1 MIPISTKIT
10 IAASLVFG
18 TTMCHA
24 DTYEI
29 LLDVSGS
36 TPIVTPAFM
45 RAMLPKTSET
55 IIKLP
60 VGSRIKV
67 FTVGDDKAEPLS
79 IDMRVQRQKTE
90 QGDTAKELAVIVPNM
105 ISAYLNNLRAHPE
118 KMQGESSLSPA
129 FLDASKWCQ
138 SGKPCRIEYWT
149 DGMEYQPQVI
159 SWPKEYKKPLPNIA
173 GLDLKRA
180 DVVMYGVGQ
189 GVPSQARVAIEQHWQ
204 IWLKAHN
211 AGSIDLRRL

>member
-1 MIPISTKIT
+1 MKLKSLI
-10 IAASLVFG
+10 ASLALMFVSLIS
-18 TTMCHA
+18 HA
-24 DTYEI
+24 DTYQI

-36 TPIVTPAFM
+36 TPIVAPAFM
-45 RAMLPKTSET
+45 RAVVPKVSEA
-55 IIKLP
+55 IAKLP

-90 QGDTAKELAVIVPNM
+90 QGDTAKELATVVPNM
-105 ISAYLNNLRAHPE
+105 IAAYLNNLRAHPE
-118 KMQGESSLSPA
+118 LMQGESSLSPA

-159 SWPKEYKKPLPNIA
+159 AWPKEYKKPLPGIA
-173 GLDLKRA
+173 GLDLKGA

-189 GVPSQARVAIEQHWQ
+189 GVTSQARVAIEQHWQ
-204 IWLKAHN
+204 VWLKAHN
-211 AGSIDLRRL
+211 AGSVDLRRL

>member
-1 MIPISTKIT
+1 MKLKSLI
-10 IAASLVFG
+10 ASLAPMFVSL
-18 TTMCHA
+18 MSHA
-24 DTYEI
+24 DTYQI

-36 TPIVTPAFM
+36 TPIVSPAFM
-45 RAMLPKTSET
+45 RAVVPKVSEA
-55 IIKLP
+55 IAKLP

-90 QGDTAKELAVIVPNM
+90 QGDTAKELATVVPNM
-105 ISAYLNNLRAHPE
+105 IAAYLNNLRAHPE
-118 KMQGESSLSPA
+118 LMQGESSLSPA

-149 DGMEYQPQVI
+149 DGMEYQPQI
-159 SWPKEYKKPLPNIA
+159 IAWPKEYMKPLPGIA
-173 GLDLKRA
+173 GLDLKGA

-189 GVPSQARVAIEQHWQ
+189 GVTSQARVAIEQHWQ
-204 IWLKAHN
+204 VWLKAHN

>member
-1 MIPISTKIT
+1 MKMKFMAACLALIFVGST
-10 IAASLVFG
+10 SR
-18 TTMCHA
+18 A
-24 DTYEI
+24 DTLQI

-36 TPIVTPAFM
+36 TPIVSPAFM
-45 RAMLPKTSET
+45 RAVVPKVSET
-55 IIKLP
+55 IAKLP

-79 IDMRVQRQKTE
+79 IDLRVQRQRTE
-90 QGDTAKELAVIVPNM
+90 QGDTAKELAVNVPNM
-105 ISAYLNNLRAHPE
+105 IAVYLNNLRSHPE
-118 KMQGESSLSPA
+118 KMQGESSLSSA

-149 DGMEYQPQVI
+149 DGMEYQPHI
-159 SWPKEYKKPLPNIA
+159 IAWPKEYKKPLPEIV
-173 GLDLKRA
+173 GLDLKQA

-204 IWLKAHN
+204 TWLKAHN
-211 AGSIDLRRL
+211 AGSVDLRRL

>member
-1 MIPISTKIT
+1 MITAKTKFAVGI
-10 IAASLVFG
+10 SLVVG
-18 TTMCHA
+18 STVCHA

-36 TPIVTPAFM
+36 TPIVAPAFM
-45 RAMLPKTSET
+45 RAMLPKASEAIT
-55 IIKLP
+55 KLP

-79 IDMRVQRQKTE
+79 IDLRVQRQKTE
-90 QGDTAKELAVIVPNM
+90 QGDTAKELAVTVPNM
-105 ISAYLNNLRAHPE
+105 IAAYLSKLRVHPE
-118 KMQGESSLSPA
+118 QMQGESSLSPA

-149 DGMEYQPQVI
+149 DGMEYQPQI
-159 SWPKEYKKPLPNIA
+159 IAWPKEYKKPLPDIA
-173 GLDLKRA
+173 GLDLKGA

-204 IWLKAHN
+204 TWLKAHN
-211 AGSIDLRRL
+211 AGSVDLRRL